1 MLIHSEVVSFFTN
14 ISRNRRRG
22 AVRIPSL
29 SIFEEK
35 GFSRKFR
42 IFVVFLENFEIS

>member
-22 AVRIPSL
+22 A
-29 SIFEEK
+29 K
-35 GFSRKFR
+35 KA
-42 IFVVFLENFEIS
+42 FLENFEFS